1 MQQSIVLSE
10 LFRSID
16 RKDINAFGRVLA
28 DDCVFRFG
36 NAEPITGRAGVL
48 QAVDGFLHSV
58 KTLHH
63 NVAQTWVVD
72 YTMICHGIVTYTR
85 FDDSILTVPFA
96 NIFMLNNGLITRY
109 LIFADISALALP
121 ASA

>member
-1 MQQSIVLSE
+1 MPQSIVLSE

-48 QAVDGFLHSV
+48 QAVDAFLQSI
-58 KTLHH
+58 KALHH
-63 NVAQTWVVD
+63 KLEQTWAVD
-72 YTMICHGIVTYTR
+72 DTRICHGIVTYTR
-85 FDDSILTVPFA
+85 FDNGILTVPFA

-109 LIFADISALALP
+109 LIFADISALDLP
-121 ASA
+121 SSA